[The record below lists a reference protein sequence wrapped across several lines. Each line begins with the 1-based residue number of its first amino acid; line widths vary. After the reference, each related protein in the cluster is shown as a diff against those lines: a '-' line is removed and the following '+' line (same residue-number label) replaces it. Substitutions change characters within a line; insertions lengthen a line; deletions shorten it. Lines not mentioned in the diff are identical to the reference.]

1 MGAAQPKALVRVG
14 GRRILEHAV
23 CGALAVR
30 FVRQVVVV
38 APAAYVAELS
48 ADVPGWEGSPAP
60 SPRPLH
66 PAGVPDPPA
75 PALGEPGGRVRVV
88 PGGAERTD
96 SVRAGLAALGPD
108 IDIVLIHDAA
118 RCLTP
123 TSVYDRVIAAV
134 AAGHEAVVPGLAVVD
149 TMKVVDAEGTVIAT
163 PERSRVR
170 AIQTPQG
177 FSRAAITSA
186 HASGLAATDDAGLA
200 EENGR
205 PVRVVDG
212 DPLAFKVTTPD
223 DLERA
228 ERLLRTPTLWV
239 IGGLPGTG
247 KTTLSRRLAAFEDAT
262 LVRVDSIEQ
271 ALTTDR
277 DLEHPG
283 TTGYAIAY
291 AVAADQLRLGRSV
304 VADLVNP
311 LPQTRV
317 ALRQIAE
324 QAGAGICEIRLVCSD
339 ATEHRRRIEGRLA
352 DIPGYVLPTWRDVT
366 ERLFVAWP
374 EARVIDTAGRTPE
387 QVFRVLRDGP

>member
-1 MGAAQPKALVRVG
+1 MRVG
-14 GRRILEHAV
+14 GRRILDHAV

-30 FVRQVVVV
+30 CVRQVVVV

-48 ADVPGWEGSPAP
+48 ADVPGWEGSSAPAP
-60 SPRPLH
+60 LPRH
-66 PAGVPDPPA
+66 PAGVADPPA
-75 PALGEPGGRVRVV
+75 PAVGEPGGRVRVV
-88 PGGAERTD
+88 AGGAERTD

-134 AAGHEAVVPGLAVVD
+134 AAGHPAVVPGLAVVD
-149 TMKVVDAEGTVIAT
+149 TMKVVDSDGTVVQT

-177 FSRAAITSA
+177 FSRAAITAA
-186 HASGLAATDDAGLA
+186 HASGLVATDDAGSA
-200 EENGR
+200 EASGI
-205 PVRVVDG
+205 PVHVVDG
-212 DPLAFKVTTPD
+212 HSAAFKVTTPD

-247 KTTLSRRLAAFEDAT
+247 KTTLSRRLAVFEDAT
-262 LVRVDSIEQ
+262 HVRIDSIEQ
-271 ALTTDR
+271 ALTADGA
-277 DLEHPG
+277 LEHPG
-283 TTGYAIAY
+283 ATGYAIAY

-324 QAGAGICEIRLVCSD
+324 QAGAGICEVRLVCSD
-339 ATEHRRRIEGRLA
+339 TAEHRRRIESRVA
-352 DIPGYVLPTWRDVT
+352 DIPGHALPTWADVG

-374 EARVIDTAGRTPE
+374 EARVLDTAGRTPE